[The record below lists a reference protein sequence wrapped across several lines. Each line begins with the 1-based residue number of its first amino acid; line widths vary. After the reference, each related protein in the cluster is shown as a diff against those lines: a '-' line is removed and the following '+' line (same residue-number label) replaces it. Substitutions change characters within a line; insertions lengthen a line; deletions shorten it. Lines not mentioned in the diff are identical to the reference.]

1 MQKIKTTIKKVLVY
15 LAHRQAQKQDK
26 VRIQRNHE
34 QIRLIL
40 QDL

>member
-1 MQKIKTTIKKVLVY
+1 MKKKKSTIKKVLDY

-26 VRIQRNHE
+26 VRKQHNRE